1 MTTTQGPPYPPSEPA
16 RGSGAGHGSG
26 PGSGN
31 GGPGQERGPL
41 SGNGPGGLGG
51 VSGPAAGTGGA
62 AGGDQSPGY
71 GPGRRIDRGY
81 RPGAGPARGSRPGP
95 GAPDHGFGAEGPGT
109 GQFGPLPVS
118 GGRRGPGPGAGDGR
132 EHGHG
137 AGPGQ
142 DTGHGHQGHG
152 NGPGDGHGGGP
163 GRGSGGGHGPGPGGG
178 GHGDGPGDVHGPD
191 DNGGHSHGHSHSH
204 GPAAPVSVHLRKIIG
219 AILIPFA
226 AAVVVGLVVLWPGGA
241 PAHERTGV
249 GFDRQTQEATVT
261 KVVSVDCKSVNA
273 SGETPTGDT
282 STAEGSSAQQQ
293 ATGDC
298 KKATIRV
305 DTGDD
310 KGRTFTEIVQ
320 PDQSRQLHQD
330 EKVVVAYEP
339 SAPKDLQ
346 YSVADVNRRFPMA
359 LLAGIFALAVVIVGR
374 LRGVMALVALAVSFM
389 VLTFFILPAVLQ
401 GSNPLLVAVIGASA
415 IMLIALYMCHGLSA
429 RTSVA
434 VLGTLISL
442 VLIGVLGSLFIGWA
456 ALTGNTDD
464 NTGLI
469 HGLYPSIDMSGLLLA
484 GVIIGSLGVLDDVT
498 VTQTSA
504 VWELHEANP
513 TMGWRGLYR
522 AGIRIGRDHIA
533 SVVNTLVLAYA
544 GAALPLLLLFSIAQ
558 SSVGAVANSELVAE
572 EIVRT
577 LVGSIGLVASVPVT
591 TLLAALMVSADRP
604 GMAPLTA
611 GAPAGAGPGTGATAV
626 GAGAAPQAV
635 AARAGKGRRRKH

>member
-1 MTTTQGPPYPPSEPA
+1 MTTTHQPPYPPPEPP
-16 RGSGAGHGSG
+16 RR

-31 GGPGQERGPL
+31 GPGLGPGNGSRG
-41 SGNGPGGLGG
+41 SFGNGGADGWHEHEHGGQGG
-51 VSGPAAGTGGA
+51 HSGQGY
-62 AGGDQSPGY
+62 GY
-71 GPGRRIDRGY
+71 GPG
-81 RPGAGPARGSRPGP
+81 AGGEGQGGGGSDLG
-95 GAPDHGFGAEGPGT
+95 GGH
-109 GQFGPLPVS
+109 S
-118 GGRRGPGPGAGDGR
+118 GGGQGGGGRGGGD
-132 EHGHG
+132 
-137 AGPGQ
+137 
-142 DTGHGHQGHG
+142 GHGHE
-152 NGPGDGHGGGP
+152 PGDGHGHGQRGGS
-163 GRGSGGGHGPGPGGG
+163 GSGSGGG
-178 GHGDGPGDVHGPD
+178 
-191 DNGGHSHGHSHSH
+191 HGHSHSH
-204 GPAAPVSVHLRKIIG
+204 GPATPVSKHLRKVIA
-219 AILIPFA
+219 AILIPFGV
-226 AAVVVGLVVLWPGGA
+226 AVVVGLAVLWPGGA

-249 GFDRQTQEATVT
+249 GFDRQTQQATVS
-261 KVVSVDCKSVNA
+261 KVVSVSCKSVNA

-282 STAEGSSAQQQ
+282 STAEGSSAEQQ
-293 ATGDC
+293 ANGTC

-305 DTGDD
+305 DTGND

-320 PDQSRQLHQD
+320 PDQSRQLHEGQ
-330 EKVVVAYEP
+330 KVVVAYEP
-339 SAPKDLQ
+339 SAPRDLQ
-346 YSVADVNRRFPMA
+346 YSVADVNRRLPMG

-374 LRGVMALVALAVSFM
+374 LRGVMALVALAVSF
-389 VLTFFILPAVLQ
+389 LLLNFFVLPAILQ
-401 GSNPLLVAVIGASA
+401 GSNPLLVAVVGASA

-442 VLIGVLGSLFIGWA
+442 ILIGILGSQFIGWA

-558 SSVGAVANSELVAE
+558 SSVGTVANSELVAE

-591 TLLAALMVSADRP
+591 TVLAALVVSADRP
-604 GMAPLTA
+604 EAEA
-611 GAPAGAGPGTGATAV
+611 EAV
-626 GAGAAPQAV
+626 GSGARAPVPVPATSVSAGTADSRPA
-635 AARAGKGRRRKH
+635 AARGGKGRRRKR

>member
-1 MTTTQGPPYPPSEPA
+1 MTTTHQPPYPPPEPP
-16 RGSGAGHGSG
+16 RR

-31 GGPGQERGPL
+31 GPGLGPGNGSRGSYGNSGAGADGWHEHERGGQGGH
-41 SGNGPGGLGG
+41 SGQGY
-51 VSGPAAGTGGA
+51 
-62 AGGDQSPGY
+62 GY
-71 GPGRRIDRGY
+71 GPG
-81 RPGAGPARGSRPGP
+81 AGGEGQGGGGSDLAGGHGGGGQGGGGRGS
-95 GAPDHGFGAEGPGT
+95 
-109 GQFGPLPVS
+109 
-118 GGRRGPGPGAGDGR
+118 
-132 EHGHG
+132 
-137 AGPGQ
+137 
-142 DTGHGHQGHG
+142 
-152 NGPGDGHGGGP
+152 GDGHGHEHGDGH
-163 GRGSGGGHGPGPGGG
+163 GHGEGQRDGSGSGSGGGGG
-178 GHGDGPGDVHGPD
+178 
-191 DNGGHSHGHSHSH
+191 HGHSHSH
-204 GPAAPVSVHLRKIIG
+204 GPATPVSKHLRKVIA
-219 AILIPFA
+219 AILIPFGV
-226 AAVVVGLVVLWPGGA
+226 AVVVGLAVLWPGGA

-249 GFDRQTQEATVT
+249 GFDRQTQQATVS
-261 KVVSVDCKSVNA
+261 KVVSVSCKSVNA

-282 STAEGSSAQQQ
+282 STAEGSSAEQQ
-293 ATGDC
+293 ANGTC

-305 DTGDD
+305 DTGND

-320 PDQSRQLHQD
+320 PDQSRQLHEGQ
-330 EKVVVAYEP
+330 KVVVAYEP
-339 SAPKDLQ
+339 SAPRDLQ
-346 YSVADVNRRFPMA
+346 YSVADVNRRLPMG

-374 LRGVMALVALAVSFM
+374 LRGVMALVALAVSF
-389 VLTFFILPAVLQ
+389 LLLNFFVLPAILQ
-401 GSNPLLVAVIGASA
+401 GSNPLLVAVVGSSA

-442 VLIGVLGSLFIGWA
+442 ILIGILGSQFIGWA

-558 SSVGAVANSELVAE
+558 SSVGTVANSELVAE

-591 TLLAALMVSADRP
+591 TVLAALVVSADRP
-604 GMAPLTA
+604 AA
-611 GAPAGAGPGTGATAV
+611 EAV
-626 GAGAAPQAV
+626 GSGARASVPVPATSVSAGTADSRPA
-635 AARAGKGRRRKH
+635 AARGGKGRRRKR